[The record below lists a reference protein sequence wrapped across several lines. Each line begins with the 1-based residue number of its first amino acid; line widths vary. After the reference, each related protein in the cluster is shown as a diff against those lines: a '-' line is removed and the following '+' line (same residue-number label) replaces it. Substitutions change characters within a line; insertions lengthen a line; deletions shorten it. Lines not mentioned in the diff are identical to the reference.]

1 VVEKEPLACD
11 VFFVNFYD
19 RIKGMICEK
28 MVLAGW
34 MIDGTGAP
42 IKKNILLGIKDGKF
56 EEIQPFFVGPMK
68 PSAIMDLSEYT
79 LLPGLADAHVHL
91 FMSGT
96 GDQLRRKR
104 QLNEGFHRVRSTIS
118 RHLDQLLAHG
128 VLSVRDGGDKDGYT
142 RHYKINCM
150 GKKYAAISL
159 RVAGKAWHKPGRYGS
174 FVGRAVKGGSPAEG
188 ILRESDGIDHV
199 KIIQSGLNSLTDF
212 GKESSPQFHLKA
224 LREAVDASS
233 RLGLKTMVHANGKV
247 PVQIALEAGCSS
259 IEHGFFMGKRNLAQ
273 MADRDIFWVPT
284 ACTMKAYAEYA
295 EGTEGERMVALRN
308 LDHQLEQMALARS
321 LGVPIALGTD
331 SGGIGVHHGSAI
343 ISELRLLMDAGFS
356 MEGAIKCASFNNAR
370 LLGLDKKGFIKKGMR
385 ADFIAVKG
393 SPSGLPESLS
403 DISLVHVG
411 ERFL

>member
-1 VVEKEPLACD
+1 MFDEKE
-11 VFFVNFYD
+11 
-19 RIKGMICEK
+19 I
-28 MVLAGW
+28 LAGW

-42 IKKNILLGIKDGKF
+42 TQKNVLLNIKNGIFAK
-56 EEIQPFFVGPMK
+56 IQPFPVGAMK
-68 PSAIMDLSEYT
+68 PSGILDLSEYT
-79 LLPGLADAHVHL
+79 LLPGLTDAHVHL

-96 GDQLRRKR
+96 GDQSRRKQ
-104 QLNEGFHRVRSTIS
+104 QLNEGFHQVKATIS
-118 RHLDQLLAHG
+118 RHLEQLLAHG
-128 VLSVRDGGDKDGYT
+128 VLAVRDGGDKDAYT
-142 RHYKINCM
+142 QHFKKRCM
-150 GKKYAAISL
+150 AEKYASL
-159 RVAGKAWHKPGRYGS
+159 SLHVAGKAWHKPGRYGS
-174 FVGRAVKGGSPAEG
+174 FVGRTVKGGSLAEG

-199 KIIQSGLNSLTDF
+199 KIIQSGLNSLKDF

-295 EGTEGERMVALRN
+295 EGSKGERMVALRN
-308 LDHQLEQMALARS
+308 LDHQLEQMAVARR

-331 SGGIGVHHGSAI
+331 SGSIGVHHGSAI

-356 MEGAIKCASFNNAR
+356 MEGAIKCSSFNNAR
-370 LLGLDKKGFIKKGMR
+370 LLGLDGKGFIKKGMR

-393 SPSGLPESLS
+393 SPSGLPESLM
-403 DISLVHVG
+403 DISLVHMG